1 MEYSEPEE
9 ISMIRDTAR
18 NIVADYDR
26 EYVRDHIEN
35 KTFPDEFWNDLAR
48 NGFIGTMV
56 DEEYGGAG
64 LGILEMNVILEELSR
79 QGSPGGSLL
88 ILTGIFGGVGIQSHG
103 TKRQKKQYLPRLV
116 DGDLIFSLGVTE
128 SNAGVNTLKIE
139 TRAERDG
146 DEFVINGQKTW
157 NSATNWAD
165 MMLLVTRTSEY
176 DPENPTHGLTLFLV
190 PTPSDQDAVTLNPL
204 DSVAPWYEK
213 QFQVH
218 FDDLR
223 VSEDQ
228 VLGEIDQ
235 GLYQLWDTLNTERM
249 SLAASCVGSGLR
261 AVDRATDYANE
272 RTVFGDQPIGS
283 HQAIQHPIAESY
295 AELMAAREMVYKAS
309 WKWDH
314 DQEAGLEANTAKLL
328 ASEAAEK
335 AASNAMQAHGG
346 NAFSNEY
353 DLFTLWVN
361 SRILQIAPIPNEMV
375 KNFIGEHELGMA
387 SSY

>member
-261 AVDRATDYANE
+261 AVDQATDYANE